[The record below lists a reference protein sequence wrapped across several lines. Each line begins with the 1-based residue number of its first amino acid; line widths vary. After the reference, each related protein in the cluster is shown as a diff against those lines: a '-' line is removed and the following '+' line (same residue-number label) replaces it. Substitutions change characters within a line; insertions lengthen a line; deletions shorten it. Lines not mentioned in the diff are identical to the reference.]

1 MIVGVMIEILL
12 VFDFSCIQFRN
23 SFGGIIVTMLNS
35 KSDNSNLFTDNNY
48 LRTVQTKASL
58 LFPLTVNL
66 CTNKSF
72 CIHLH
77 GRTQNNIWALTKQ
90 LTKQKTNCHLYRYFQ
105 THVTWLL
112 PFSGL
117 LTKRKMWMSSLQSLM
132 PIEVLALEIQEK
144 PLHSIERTEICQTQ
158 SKLFDRSF
166 QSRLLFTS
174 SYTNSTSSCNFK
186 YMYIYNNFLIKAKLC
201 YLETKWDCL
210 ILTLRYTSIQDIQSK
225 IL

>member
-1 MIVGVMIEILL
+1 MIFFSYLL
-12 VFDFSCIQFRN
+12 
-23 SFGGIIVTMLNS
+23 
-35 KSDNSNLFTDNNY
+35 
-48 LRTVQTKASL
+48 TVQTKASL
-58 LFPLTVNL
+58 LFPLTVYL

-158 SKLFDRSF
+158 SKLLTDP
-166 QSRLLFTS
+166 
-174 SYTNSTSSCNFK
+174 FK
-186 YMYIYNNFLIKAKLC
+186 VDC
-201 YLETKWDCL
+201 YLQVLIQIQLAVVISNTCL
-210 ILTLRYTSIQDIQSK
+210 FIIIF
-225 IL
+225 